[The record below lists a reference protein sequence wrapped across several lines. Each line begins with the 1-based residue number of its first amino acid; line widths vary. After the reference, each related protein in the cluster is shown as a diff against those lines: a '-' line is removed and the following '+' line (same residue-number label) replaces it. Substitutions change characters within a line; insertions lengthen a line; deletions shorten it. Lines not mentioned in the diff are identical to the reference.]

1 MISIIGMVLVAFSMI
16 LFMGYSIFIIANRRR
31 SIRYDA
37 LPPER
42 LHRVSILKPVKNPA
56 PGFAENLESFFR
68 LDYPDYEILFG
79 VESPTEP
86 ALAAI
91 TRLMTKYPDIPVVIV
106 LTGHQKPANPKVD
119 NLMKMERLAT
129 GEHYWVADADV
140 HVERDTLK
148 RLMHEY
154 ILHDSKLIFSPIRGA
169 GAETLGSLADNT
181 HFSYF
186 VSGNVIAG
194 WQLFRQQI
202 TVGKSMFLERRTLEE
217 KFGGFAYFLDFLAE
231 DYVMGETYVKA
242 GLPVSTNCTWVT
254 ATNRRGTLTAFY
266 SRMARWSVLR
276 FNLKKIY
283 YFSEIL
289 FLNPLV
295 MSLLL
300 LVPFSPHGG
309 WWMLGVFGTKLS
321 LEFINFLILQP
332 ADRVRSRTWL
342 LFPLAVL
349 LKDILIFAAYLTPLF
364 TDKVNWRG
372 RQIVVGK
379 MTRIGAETAI
389 PLQEQLN

>member
-1 MISIIGMVLVAFSMI
+1 MMNILGLVFIGVSLALFGGYFLFVI
-16 LFMGYSIFIIANRRR
+16 LNRRR
-31 SIRYDA
+31 SIDLDS

-56 PGFAENLESFFR
+56 HGFEENLETFFR

-79 VESPTEP
+79 VETAAEP

-91 TRLMTKYPDIPVVIV
+91 TRLMGRYPHVPVMIV
-106 LTGHQKPANPKVD
+106 QTGNRKTANPKVD

-129 GEHYWVADADV
+129 GDHYWIADADV
-140 HVERDTLK
+140 RVEPDTLK

-154 ILHDSKLIFSPIRGA
+154 VHRDSKLIFSPIRGT
-169 GAETLGSLADNT
+169 GAETLGSLADNA
-181 HFSYF
+181 HFSF
-186 VSGNVIAG
+186 VVSGNIIAA

-202 TVGKSMFLERRTLEE
+202 TVGKSMFVERRTLEE
-217 KFGGFAYFLDFLAE
+217 TFGGFAYFLDFLAE

-254 ATNRRGTLTAFY
+254 ACNRRGTLAAFY

-276 FNLKKIY
+276 FNLKKI
-283 YFSEIL
+283 FFFAEIL
-289 FLNPLV
+289 FLNPMI

-300 LVPFSPHGG
+300 LVPFTTDG
-309 WWMLGVFGTKLS
+309 WWWLLGVFGTKLS
-321 LEFINFLILQP
+321 LEFTSFLFLHP
-332 ADRVRSRTWL
+332 ADRGDVRLWL
-342 LFPLAVL
+342 LFPAALL
-349 LKDILIFAAYLTPLF
+349 LKDVLIFAAYLTPLF
-364 TDKVNWRG
+364 TDKVHWRG
-372 RQIVVGK
+372 RHIAVGK
-379 MTRIGAETAI
+379 MTRIGSEAVI

>member
-1 MISIIGMVLVAFSMI
+1 MSIIGMVLVSLSMI

-31 SIRYDA
+31 RIRFDS

-56 PGFAENLESFFR
+56 HGFEENLETFFQ

-79 VESPTEP
+79 VETPAEP
-86 ALAAI
+86 GLAAI
-91 TRLMTKYPDIPVVIV
+91 TRLMAKYPSIPAVIV
-106 LTGHQKPANPKVD
+106 QTGRQKPANPKVD

-140 HVERDTLK
+140 RVEPDALK

-154 ILHDSKLIFSPIRGA
+154 IHHDSKLIFSPIRGT
-169 GAETLGSLADNT
+169 GGETLGSLADNT
-181 HFSYF
+181 HFGYF

-254 ATNRRGTLTAFY
+254 AYNRRGSLAAFY

-276 FNLKKIY
+276 YNLKKIC

-289 FLNPLV
+289 FLNPLI

-300 LVPFSPHGG
+300 LVPFSPHGWG
-309 WWMLGVFGTKLS
+309 WLAGVFGTKLT
-321 LEFINFLILQP
+321 LEFLNFLILHP
-332 ADRVRSRTWL
+332 ADRGRGRAWL

-349 LKDILIFAAYLTPLF
+349 LKDVLIFAAYLTPLF

-379 MTRIGAETAI
+379 MTRIGVETAI